1 MNIVAYQETQK
12 KGRGEYGCKSGNTE
26 CRVIVEFMPVGKLG
40 NLLLRSGW
48 RTLFTLITSTL
59 FTLLVNIVYTFL
71 TALTVGALHILHNT
85 GYGGGVFP
93 IYDNITF
100 LGQKRYKVRSHT
112 IHFQL

>member
-1 MNIVAYQETQK
+1 MQPGEKRDEVNIVAYQETQK

-26 CRVIVEFMPVGKLG
+26 GRVIVEFMPVGKLG

-85 GYGGGVFP
+85 
-93 IYDNITF
+93 
-100 LGQKRYKVRSHT
+100 
-112 IHFQL
+112 